1 MLTHN
6 LASLGWDAYFDDSYR
21 RYDHNLHVAGRV
33 ARVDRGVSTVLTTD
47 GTLRASLAGHMLH
60 VIAADPT
67 TTPCVGDWV
76 VVRRWPGPRHTMEAV
91 LPRRTAIVRH
101 GAGKAAKGQSIVANA
116 DTVAIVEALDPDPDL
131 GRMERLSAL
140 AHESGARPVLILT
153 KADRVSRPQL
163 LAEDFALNVSGM
175 NVHAVSAHTGAGIDE
190 LRAYVPAGRT
200 LALIG
205 ASGSGKSTLVNALVG
220 ATAMRTRRLRADGKG
235 RHTTTHR
242 ALVSVPEGGLVVDTP
257 GLRLVGLFDG
267 RVGEA
272 SVRAD
277 GLAHAF
283 DDLEELAARC
293 RFNDCRHE
301 TEPDCAV
308 RAGIADGTVTARRFE
323 NWRKLHREQRLTR
336 KRVDGRAAHTFK
348 RSGGGTKGGRGPRG
362 R

>member
-1 MLTHN
+1 MLTDN
-6 LASLGWDAYFDDSYR
+6 LASLGWDAFFDDSYR
-21 RYDHNLHVAGRV
+21 QYNHDLHVAGRV
-33 ARVDRGVSTVLTTD
+33 ARVDRGVSTVLTYDDTV
-47 GTLRASLAGHMLH
+47 RASLAGHMLH
-60 VIAADPT
+60 AIAADPT
-67 TTPCVGDWV
+67 MTPCVGDWV
-76 VVRRWPGPRHTMEAV
+76 VVRWWPGPRHTMEAV

-101 GAGKAAKGQSIVANA
+101 GAGKAAKGQSIAANA

-131 GRMERLSAL
+131 GRVERLSAL

-153 KADRVSRPQL
+153 KADRVKRPRL
-163 LAEDFALNVSGM
+163 LAEDFARNVAGM

-200 LALIG
+200 LALLG
-205 ASGSGKSTLVNALVG
+205 ASGSGKSTLANVLVG

-242 ALVSVPEGGLVVDTP
+242 ALMPVPEGGLVIDTP

-277 GLAHAF
+277 GLAQAF
-283 DDLEELAARC
+283 EDLEELAAGC

-323 NWRKLHREQRLTR
+323 NWRKLHREQRFTR
-336 KRVDGRAAHTFK
+336 TRVGGRVARA
-348 RSGGGTKGGRGPRG
+348 SGRKGGAKSGRGPHG